1 METCVVLGTVTTVT
15 TVTGTKRK
23 RRSKSKDGTGDKSKR
38 KDKRGTPSRGAPASL
53 LSTIRRRVA
62 LYLTSPAPGGSEAT
76 IRDRLDAAAAHEGCG
91 LSPRACV
98 VCGDRV
104 TAKAPTDHVLSLIE
118 NGAPRFDAPSGMLLA
133 THHPLNLAWCHP
145 ACNNEARKRAAISA
159 SPDGPLA
166 RLCSR
171 LPEALPRV
179 AHTIDT
185 WASLMAPI
193 ERMEGVRLAI
203 MRATVDD
210 SRAAF
215 DDASA
220 AIAEAGAALTRWIDM
235 TKTKTDALKPPT

>member
-1 METCVVLGTVTTVT
+1 MDRSRI
-15 TVTGTKRK
+15 KNK
-23 RRSKSKDGTGDKSKR
+23 SKSKSTGGGSTH
-38 KDKRGTPSRGAPASL
+38 RGVPPSL

-62 LYLTSPAPGGSEAT
+62 LYLTSPAPRRSAAT
-76 IRDRLDAAAAHEGCG
+76 IRDRQDAASAHEACG
-91 LSPRACV
+91 LSPRVCV

-104 TAKAPTDHVLSLIE
+104 AAKAPTDHVLSLIE

-166 RLCSR
+166 RLCAR
-171 LPEALPRV
+171 LPDALPRV

-193 ERMEGVRLAI
+193 ERMEGARLAM
-203 MRATVDD
+203 MRATVDH
-210 SRAAF
+210 SQAAL

-220 AIAEAGAALTRWIDM
+220 AIAEAGAALARWIDESE
-235 TKTKTDALKPPT
+235 KGRYIH

>member
-1 METCVVLGTVTTVT
+1 MFCAG
-15 TVTGTKRK
+15 GAKM
-23 RRSKSKDGTGDKSKR
+23 
-38 KDKRGTPSRGAPASL
+38 DKRGSVTKRRRGSNGGTNRKPTSL
-53 LSTIRRRVA
+53 LCTIRRRVA
-62 LYLTSPAPGGSEAT
+62 LYLTSPEPRGAAAAKK
-76 IRDRLDAAAAHEGCG
+76 RDAAAAHEACG

-98 VCGDRV
+98 VCGQRV
-104 TAKAPTDHVLSLIE
+104 AAKAPTDHVLSLIE
-118 NGAPRFDAPSGMLLA
+118 SGAPRFDATSGRLLA
-133 THHPLNLAWCHP
+133 THHPLNLAWCHA

-166 RLCSR
+166 RLCVR

-193 ERMEGVRLAI
+193 EKMEAVRLAI

-210 SRAAF
+210 SQAAF

-220 AIAEAGAALTRWIDM
+220 AIAEAGAALARWIDES
-235 TKTKTDALKPPT
+235 KSSRQKSNPKKAKNEAALC

>member
-1 METCVVLGTVTTVT
+1 MDTRGSRL
-15 TVTGTKRK
+15 KRK
-23 RRSKSKDGTGDKSKR
+23 SKSTCTDGGSTH
-38 KDKRGTPSRGAPASL
+38 RGVPPSL

-62 LYLTSPAPGGSEAT
+62 LYLTSPAPRRSAAT
-76 IRDRLDAAAAHEGCG
+76 IRDRLDAAAAHGACG

-98 VCGDRV
+98 VCGGIV
-104 TAKAPTDHVLSLIE
+104 AAKAPTDHVLSLIE
-118 NGAPRFDAPSGMLLA
+118 GGAPRFDAPSGMLLA

-166 RLCSR
+166 RLCVR
-171 LPEALPRV
+171 LPDALPRV

-185 WASLMAPI
+185 WTSLMAPI
-193 ERMEGVRLAI
+193 EKMEGARLAI

-215 DDASA
+215 DAASA
-220 AIAEAGAALTRWIDM
+220 AIAEAGAALARWIEM
-235 TKTKTDALKPPT
+235 TKQRH